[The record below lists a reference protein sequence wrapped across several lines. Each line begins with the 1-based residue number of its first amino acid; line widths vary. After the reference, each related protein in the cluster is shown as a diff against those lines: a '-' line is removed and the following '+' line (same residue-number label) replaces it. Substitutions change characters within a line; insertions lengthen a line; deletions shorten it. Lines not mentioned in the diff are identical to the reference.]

1 MSVQPHDLDDLIR
14 REKSAWE
21 TPGAVPPPNPARL
34 PAEVTNVPA
43 WTTRPPIPTSLA
55 VVGVVT
61 AALVAGWFAMA
72 SRSGVHP
79 QSPRAAVEP
88 RAHAVAAP
96 PSIPEATTDDGL
108 ARELA
113 ILRDAQLALRRG
125 DASRAL
131 ALAAQ
136 HEREFPSGT
145 LAPERRAVVRRAA
158 CVMEQ
163 RAAGLPED
171 TCR

>member
-1 MSVQPHDLDDLIR
+1 M
-14 REKSAWE
+14 A
-21 TPGAVPPPNPARL
+21 AR
-34 PAEVTNVPA
+34 
-43 WTTRPPIPTSLA
+43 
-55 VVGVVT
+55 
-61 AALVAGWFAMA
+61 
-72 SRSGVHP
+72 
-79 QSPRAAVEP
+79 RAA
-88 RAHAVAAP
+88 
-96 PSIPEATTDDGL
+96 PEATTDDGL